1 MASTTTRLIS
11 FEEFEQLPESDWMRQ
26 ELHHGELIEVPPPVQ
41 GHKIIERRL
50 REMLENA
57 ARGAGIGETEMGFR
71 PVIGNEYLIADVA
84 FISREIWEAI
94 PSDGYMVGA
103 PELIIEVLSPSNKI
117 KRMSYRRKI
126 CLENGCREF
135 WVVDPKKREVEVSTF
150 DGHTITYQPS
160 QQIPLFFADDS
171 NIAVDAIFES

>member
-26 ELHHGELIEVPPPVQ
+26 ELHHGELVEVPPPIQ
-41 GHKIIERRL
+41 RHKILERRL

-57 ARGAGIGETEMGFR
+57 ARGAGIAETEMGFR
-71 PVIGNEYLIADVA
+71 PVIGNEYLIADIA

-94 PSDGYMVGA
+94 PPDGYMVGA
-103 PELIIEVLSPSNKI
+103 PELIIEVLSPSNKT

-135 WVVDPKKREVEVSTF
+135 WVVDPKKREVEVSAPG
-150 DGHTITYQPS
+150 DRTITYRS
-160 QQIPLFFADDS
+160 GQQIPLFFTDGAS
-171 NIAVDAIFES
+171 LAVDSIFE